1 MNDPQKVSDEL
12 RKALDLEFD
21 LKELTNQ
28 VGSSFEET
36 KKQCRREYKLRINSD
51 QLISIEQRND
61 DFNSSHH
68 SNNNNYNDNEP
79 RGQRQLDLVQQLDA
93 AELVS
98 LGGGTEQSQ
107 LNHILFNAADEDKNE
122 ASMGTRDVLNEI
134 QEFVRRSNAHHAD

>member
-68 SNNNNYNDNEP
+68 SNTNNDYNDDDAEP
-79 RGQRQLDLVQQLDA
+79 RQRQLDLVQQLDA

-107 LNHILFNAADEDKNE
+107 LNHILLEPADEDKNV
-122 ASMGTRDVLNEI
+122 ASMGTRDVLDEI
-134 QEFVRRSNAHHAD
+134 QEFVRRSNAD